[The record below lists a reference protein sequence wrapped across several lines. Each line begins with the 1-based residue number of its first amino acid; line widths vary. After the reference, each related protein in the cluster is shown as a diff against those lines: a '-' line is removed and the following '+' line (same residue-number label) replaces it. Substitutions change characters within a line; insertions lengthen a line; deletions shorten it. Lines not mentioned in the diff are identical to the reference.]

1 MKRRNFLGNAI
12 VTAGAVVSATGLT
25 LLASHAPGFAQGAA
39 QRASSLADRIL
50 ILIELKGGND
60 GLNTVIPYA
69 DPAYYALRNSIGIKA
84 DDVIKIDARVG
95 LHPELKAAL
104 PLWEKGEL
112 GIVQGVGYPSPNL
125 SHFRSIEIWD
135 TGSNSKD
142 YLSEGWLA
150 RAFESVA
157 PPKSFIADG
166 IAVGGGDLGP
176 FAGGMNGARSLSI
189 ASTEAFM
196 RQAKLADPHGRA
208 SNKALQHI
216 LRLEGEA
223 QSAALNLNPN
233 ATLKTEFPTHAFGQ
247 QVKTAMQV
255 VAASP
260 GVAALRVGLGSFDTH
275 QGQLNTQQTLLKQ
288 LGEGLAAIKTAS
300 VELGRWQDTVVVT
313 YCEFGRRAKENQ
325 SAGTDHGTA
334 NTQFVMGGA
343 VKGGIKGMHP
353 SLTELGGDGNLM
365 HTADYRSLYASL
377 LRDWWG
383 FSGAQSEKVLGG
395 KYGSIPL
402 FV

>member
-1 MKRRNFLGNAI
+1 LKEIIMNRRNFLA
-12 VTAGAVVSATGLT
+12 AVGTGIGVLT
-25 LLASHAPGFAQGAA
+25 LPSFAQTP
-39 QRASSLADRIL
+39 LANPYKRLL
-50 ILIELKGGND
+50 ILVELKGAND
-60 GLNTVIPYA
+60 GLNTFIPYA
-69 DPAYYALRNSIGIKA
+69 DEAYYALRPTIGIKREQ
-84 DDVIKIDARVG
+84 VLQLSEKFG
-95 LHPELKAAL
+95 LHPAL
-104 PLWEKGEL
+104 DTLALLPGL
-112 GIVQGVGYPSPNL
+112 GYPQPNL

-135 TGSNSKD
+135 TGSNAKD
-142 YLSEGWLA
+142 YLAAGWLA
-150 RAFESVA
+150 RAFDSVA
-157 PPKSFIADG
+157 PPESFIADG
-166 IAVGGGDLGP
+166 VTVGGGDLGP
-176 FAGGMNGARSLSI
+176 FSNGNRALSI

-255 VAASP
+255 VAASK

-275 QGQLNTQQTLLKQ
+275 QGQLNAQQTLLKQ
-288 LGEGLAAIKTAS
+288 LGEGLAAIKAAS
-300 VELGRWQDTVVVT
+300 EELGRWQDTVVVT

-334 NTQFVMGGA
+334 NTQLVMGGA
-343 VKGGIKGMHP
+343 VKGGIKGVHP
-353 SLTELGGDGNLM
+353 SLTQLGGDGNLI
-365 HTADYRSLYASL
+365 HSNDYRSLYASL

-383 FSGAQSEKVLGG
+383 FSGAQSETVLGG

-402 FV
+402 FA

>member
-1 MKRRNFLGNAI
+1 MNRRHFLSALG
-12 VTAGAVVSATGLT
+12 AGVSVLSLHGLP
-25 LLASHAPGFAQGAA
+25 AFAQTAA
-39 QRASSLADRIL
+39 NPYKRLL
-50 ILIELKGGND
+50 ILVELKGAND
-60 GLNTVIPYA
+60 GLNTFIPYT
-69 DPAYYALRNSIGIKA
+69 DEAYYALRPTIGIKREQVLQLS
-84 DDVIKIDARVG
+84 DKFG
-95 LHPELKAAL
+95 LHPAL
-104 PLWEKGEL
+104 DTLMPMWSKGEL
-112 GIVQGVGYPSPNL
+112 AAVTGLGYPQPNL

-142 YLSEGWLA
+142 YLAEGWLA

-157 PPKSFIADG
+157 PPKSFVADG

-176 FAGGMNGARSLSI
+176 FANGNRALSI

-196 RQAKLADPHGRA
+196 RQARLADPHGRA

-233 ATLKTEFPTHAFGQ
+233 ATLKTEFPAHAFGQ

-300 VELGRWQDTVVVT
+300 VELGRWQDTLIVT

-343 VKGGIKGMHP
+343 VKGGIKGAHP
-353 SLTELGGDGNLM
+353 SLTQLSGDGNLI

-395 KYGSIPL
+395 KFGSIPL
-402 FV
+402 FA

>member
-1 MKRRNFLGNAI
+1 MNRRDFLATLGS
-12 VTAGAVVSATGLT
+12 TAGI
-25 LLASHAPGFAQGAA
+25 LALPSFAQGATA
-39 QRASSLADRIL
+39 NPYQRLL
-50 ILIELKGGND
+50 VLVELKGAND
-60 GLNTVIPYA
+60 GLNTFIPYT
-69 DPAYYALRNSIGIKA
+69 DDAYATLRPTVGIKR
-84 DDVIKIDARVG
+84 DQVLQLSDKFG
-95 LHPELKAAL
+95 LHPAL
-104 PLWEKGEL
+104 EPLMPLWAKGEL
-112 GIVQGVGYPSPNL
+112 AAVTGLGYPQPNL

-135 TGSNSKD
+135 TGSNSAD
-142 YLSEGWLA
+142 YLAEGWLA
-150 RAFESVA
+150 RAFNSVA
-157 PPKSFIADG
+157 PPKTFVADG

-176 FAGGMNGARSLSI
+176 FANGARALSI
-189 ASTEAFM
+189 ASTEAFL

-223 QSAALNLNPN
+223 QSASLNLNPK

-288 LGEGLAAIKTAS
+288 LAEGIVAVKQATT
-300 VELGRWQDTVVVT
+300 ELGRWQDTVIVT

-325 SAGTDHGTA
+325 SGGTDHGTA
-334 NTQFVMGGA
+334 NTQFVLGGA
-343 VKGGIKGMHP
+343 VKGGIKGAHP
-353 SLTELGGDGNLM
+353 SLTQLSGDGNLIF
-365 HTADYRSLYASL
+365 TQDYRSLYATL

-383 FSGAQSEKVLGG
+383 FSSAQSETVLGG
-395 KYGSIPL
+395 KYGSIPS
-402 FV
+402 FA

>member
-1 MKRRNFLGNAI
+1 MDRRNFLA
-12 VTAGAVVSATGLT
+12 AVGV
-25 LLASHAPGFAQGAA
+25 LALPSFAQ
-39 QRASSLADRIL
+39 SPLANPYKRLL
-50 ILIELKGGND
+50 ILVELKGAND
-60 GLNTVIPYA
+60 GLNTFIPYA
-69 DPAYYALRNSIGIKA
+69 DDAYYALRPTIGIKR
-84 DDVIKIDARVG
+84 DQVLQLSDKFG
-95 LHPELKAAL
+95 LHPAL
-104 PLWEKGEL
+104 DTLMPMWSKGEL
-112 GIVQGVGYPSPNL
+112 AAVTGLGYPQPNL

-157 PPKSFIADG
+157 PPKSFVADG

-176 FAGGMNGARSLSI
+176 FANGNRALSI

-233 ATLKTEFPTHAFGQ
+233 TTLKTEVPPHAFGQ
-247 QVKTAMQV
+247 PVKTAMQV

-260 GVAALRVGLGSFDTH
+260 GVAALRMGLGSFDTH

-288 LGEGLAAIKTAS
+288 LGEGLAAMKTAS

-334 NTQFVMGGA
+334 RKWPQIAATHRDTVRD
-343 VKGGIKGMHP
+343 K
-353 SLTELGGDGNLM
+353 
-365 HTADYRSLYASL
+365 R
-377 LRDWWG
+377 LRWRDRFERTG
-383 FSGAQSEKVLGG
+383 EPTFGQIVFRA
-395 KYGSIPL
+395 
-402 FV
+402 

>member
-1 MKRRNFLGNAI
+1 MNRRDFLATLGSA
-12 VTAGAVVSATGLT
+12 AGILT
-25 LLASHAPGFAQGAA
+25 LP
-39 QRASSLADRIL
+39 SLAQSAAVNPYKRLL
-50 ILIELKGGND
+50 IMVELRGAND
-60 GLNTVIPYA
+60 GLNTFIPYS
-69 DPAYYALRNSIGIKA
+69 DDAYATLRPTIGIKR
-84 DDVIKIDARVG
+84 DQVLQLSDKFG
-95 LHPELKAAL
+95 LHPAL
-104 PLWEKGEL
+104 EPLMPLWSKGEL
-112 GIVQGVGYPSPNL
+112 AAVTGLGYPQPNL

-150 RAFESVA
+150 RAFDSVA
-157 PPKSFIADG
+157 PPKTFVADG

-176 FAGGMNGARSLSI
+176 FANGARALSI
-189 ASTEAFM
+189 ASTEAFL

-223 QSAALNLNPN
+223 QSASLNLNPN
-233 ATLKTEFPTHAFGQ
+233 ATLKTEFPTHPFGQ

-275 QGQLNTQQTLLKQ
+275 QGQLNAQQGLLRQ
-288 LGEGLAAIKTAS
+288 LAEGIVAIKQATT
-300 VELGRWQDTVVVT
+300 ELGRWQDTVVVT

-325 SAGTDHGTA
+325 SGGTDHGTA
-334 NTQFVMGGA
+334 NTQFVLGGA

-353 SLTELGGDGNLM
+353 SLTQLSGDGNLV
-365 HTADYRSLYASL
+365 HTLDYRSLYASV

-383 FSGAQSEKVLGG
+383 FTGAQSEKVLGG
-395 KYGSIPL
+395 KYASVPL
-402 FV
+402 FA

>member
-1 MKRRNFLGNAI
+1 MNRRDFLAAI
-12 VTAGAVVSATGLT
+12 GSTAGV
-25 LLASHAPGFAQGAA
+25 LALPSFAQSNAVNPYK
-39 QRASSLADRIL
+39 RLL
-50 ILIELKGGND
+50 VLVELKGAND
-60 GLNTVIPYA
+60 GLNTFIPYA
-69 DPAYYALRNSIGIKA
+69 DGAYATLRPTIGIKR
-84 DDVIKIDARVG
+84 DQVLQLSDAFG
-95 LHPELKAAL
+95 LHPAL
-104 PLWEKGEL
+104 EPLMPLWTKGEL
-112 GIVQGVGYPSPNL
+112 AAVTGLGYPQPNL

-135 TGSNSKD
+135 TGSNSVD
-142 YLSEGWLA
+142 YLPQGWLA
-150 RAFESVA
+150 RAFDSVA
-157 PPKSFIADG
+157 PPKAFVADG

-176 FAGGMNGARSLSI
+176 FANGARALSI
-189 ASTEAFM
+189 ASTEAFL

-223 QSAALNLNPN
+223 QSASLNLNPN
-233 ATLKTEFPTHAFGQ
+233 AKLGTEFPTHAFGQ

-288 LGEGLAAIKTAS
+288 LAEGLVAIKQATT
-300 VELGRWQDTVVVT
+300 ELGRWQDTVVVT

-325 SAGTDHGTA
+325 SGGTDHGTA
-334 NTQFVMGGA
+334 NTQFVLGGA

-353 SLTELGGDGNLM
+353 SLTQLSGDGNLI
-365 HTADYRSLYASL
+365 HTLDYRSLYATL

-383 FSGAQSEKVLGG
+383 FSAAQSEKVLGG
-395 KYGSIPL
+395 KYASLPL
-402 FV
+402 FA

>member
-1 MKRRNFLGNAI
+1 MDRRNFLAALG
-12 VTAGAVVSATGLT
+12 AGVSAGLGAWT
-25 LLASHAPGFAQGAA
+25 LPTFAQ
-39 QRASSLADRIL
+39 SPLANPYKRLL
-50 ILIELKGGND
+50 ILVELKGAND
-60 GLNTVIPYA
+60 GLNTLIPYA
-69 DPAYYALRNSIGIKA
+69 DDAYYALRPSIGIKR
-84 DDVIKIDARVG
+84 DQVLQLSEKFG
-95 LHPELKAAL
+95 LHPAL
-104 PLWEKGEL
+104 DTLMPMWSKGEL
-112 GIVQGVGYPSPNL
+112 ALLPGLGYPQPNL

-135 TGSNSKD
+135 TGSNAKD

-150 RAFESVA
+150 RAFETVA

-176 FAGGMNGARSLSI
+176 FASSAGGVHGARSLSI

-260 GVAALRVGLGSFDTH
+260 GVAALRIGLGSFDTH

-300 VELGRWQDTVVVT
+300 EELGRWQDTVVVT

-325 SAGTDHGTA
+325 SGGTDHGTA
-334 NTQFVMGGA
+334 NSQFVMGGA
-343 VKGGIKGMHP
+343 VKGGIKGVHP
-353 SLTELGGDGNLM
+353 SLTQLGGDGNLI
-365 HTADYRSLYASL
+365 HTTDYRSLYASL

-383 FSGAQSEKVLGG
+383 FSGAQSERVLGG

>member
-1 MKRRNFLGNAI
+1 MNRRDFLATLAS
-12 VTAGAVVSATGLT
+12 TAGILALPSLAQSATANPYKR
-25 LLASHAPGFAQGAA
+25 LLV
-39 QRASSLADRIL
+39 LV
-50 ILIELKGGND
+50 ELKGAND
-60 GLNTVIPYA
+60 GLNTFIPYA
-69 DPAYYALRNSIGIKA
+69 DETYATLRPSIGIKR
-84 DDVIKIDARVG
+84 DQVLQLSDRFG
-95 LHPELKAAL
+95 LHPAL
-104 PLWEKGEL
+104 ETLMPLWSKGEL
-112 GIVQGVGYPSPNL
+112 AAVTGLGYPQPNL

-150 RAFESVA
+150 RAFDSVA
-157 PPKSFIADG
+157 PPKSFVADG

-176 FAGGMNGARSLSI
+176 FAHGSRALSI
-189 ASTEAFM
+189 ASTEAFL

-223 QSAALNLNPN
+223 QSASLNLNPN
-233 ATLKTEFPTHAFGQ
+233 TTLKTEFPGHPFGQ

-275 QGQLNTQQTLLKQ
+275 QGQLNTQQGLLKQ
-288 LGEGLAAIKTAS
+288 LAEGIVAIKQATT
-300 VELGRWQDTVVVT
+300 ELGRWQDTVVVT

-334 NTQFVMGGA
+334 NTQFVLGGA
-343 VKGGIKGMHP
+343 IKGGIKGTHP
-353 SLTELGGDGNLM
+353 SLTQLSGDGNLI
-365 HTADYRSLYASL
+365 HTLDYRSLYATL

-383 FSGAQSEKVLGG
+383 FTGAQSETVLGG
-395 KYGSIPL
+395 KYASVPL
-402 FV
+402 FA

>member
-1 MKRRNFLGNAI
+1 MNRRDFLAALGS
-12 VTAGAVVSATGLT
+12 TAGILT
-25 LLASHAPGFAQGAA
+25 LPSFAQSAAVNPYKRLLIMVELRGA
-39 QRASSLADRIL
+39 
-50 ILIELKGGND
+50 ND
-60 GLNTVIPYA
+60 GLNTFIPYA
-69 DPAYYALRNSIGIKA
+69 DDAYATLRPTIGIKR
-84 DDVIKIDARVG
+84 DQVLQLSDKFG
-95 LHPELKAAL
+95 LHPAL
-104 PLWEKGEL
+104 EPLMPLWSKGEL
-112 GIVQGVGYPSPNL
+112 AAVTGLGYPQPNL

-142 YLSEGWLA
+142 YLAEGWLA
-150 RAFESVA
+150 RAFDSVS
-157 PPKSFIADG
+157 PPKAFVADG

-176 FAGGMNGARSLSI
+176 FANGARALSI
-189 ASTEAFM
+189 ASTEAFL

-223 QSAALNLNPN
+223 QSASLNLNPN
-233 ATLKTEFPTHAFGQ
+233 ATLKTEFPTHTFGQ

-275 QGQLNTQQTLLKQ
+275 QGQLNTQQGLLKQ
-288 LGEGLAAIKTAS
+288 LAEGIVAIKQAS
-300 VELGRWQDTVVVT
+300 VELGRWQDTAIVT

-325 SAGTDHGTA
+325 SGGTDHGTA
-334 NTQFVMGGA
+334 NMQFVLGGA
-343 VKGGIKGMHP
+343 VKGGIKGLHP
-353 SLTELGGDGNLM
+353 SLTQLSGDGNLI
-365 HTADYRSLYASL
+365 HTLDYRSLYASV

-395 KYGSIPL
+395 KYASVPL

>member
-1 MKRRNFLGNAI
+1 MNRRDFLATLGS
-12 VTAGAVVSATGLT
+12 TAGILALPSFAQSATVNPYKR
-25 LLASHAPGFAQGAA
+25 LLV
-39 QRASSLADRIL
+39 LV
-50 ILIELKGGND
+50 ELKGAND
-60 GLNTVIPYA
+60 GLNTFIPYA
-69 DPAYYALRNSIGIKA
+69 DDAYATLRPTIGIKR
-84 DDVIKIDARVG
+84 DQVLQLSDRFG
-95 LHPELKAAL
+95 LHPAL
-104 PLWEKGEL
+104 EPLMPLWSKGEL
-112 GIVQGVGYPSPNL
+112 AAVTGIGYPTPNL

-135 TGSNSKD
+135 TASNSKD

-150 RAFESVA
+150 RAFDSVA
-157 PPKSFIADG
+157 PPKSFVADG

-176 FAGGMNGARSLSI
+176 FANGARALSI
-189 ASTEAFM
+189 ASTEAFL

-223 QSAALNLNPN
+223 QSASLNLNPN
-233 ATLKTEFPTHAFGQ
+233 ATLKTEFPTHPFGQ

-275 QGQLNTQQTLLKQ
+275 QGQLNTQQGLLKQ
-288 LGEGLAAIKTAS
+288 LAEGIVAIKQATT
-300 VELGRWQDTVVVT
+300 ELGRWQDTVVVT

-334 NTQFVMGGA
+334 NTQFVLGGA
-343 VKGGIKGMHP
+343 IRGGIKGTHP
-353 SLTELGGDGNLM
+353 SLTQLSGDGNLI
-365 HTADYRSLYASL
+365 HTLDYRSLYATL

-383 FSGAQSEKVLGG
+383 FNAAQSETVLGG
-395 KYGSIPL
+395 KYASVPL
-402 FV
+402 FA